1 MNITAM
7 TNQYLGL
14 SSLQSGTSTTASTSS
29 TAANKAY
36 TQAAARLEQDRQT
49 TTAQISTYGQVKSNF
64 ARVQDSSKALAAT
77 QSTTSAST
85 LQKNLETF
93 VSTYNSAR
101 SSAASTTTGTASL
114 AARDLQR
121 TLSSDS
127 ARSDL
132 KSLGISQNA
141 DGSLTFDATALASSL
156 QSNATTVAN
165 AASRIGNTTAQSA
178 TRALSDTGSI
188 GTSLNRLNARETAIE
203 SRQADQQKMLAA
215 AQQQVSET
223 SAQLTNALSG
233 ISSYNRIFS
242 M

>member
-14 SSLQSGTSTTASTSS
+14 SSLQSGTSATATTAT
-29 TAANKAY
+29 TAVSKAQ
-36 TQAAARLEQDRQT
+36 TQAAKRLEQERQT
-49 TTAQISTYGQVKSNF
+49 TTAQISTYGQVKSSF
-64 ARVQDSSKALAAT
+64 ARVEDSSKALAAT
-77 QSTTSAST
+77 QSTTSATT

-93 VSTYNSAR
+93 VSAYNSAR

-114 AARDLQR
+114 AANDLRR
-121 TLSSDS
+121 TLSSDT

-132 KSLGISQNA
+132 KSLGISQNT
-141 DGSLTFDATALASSL
+141 DGSLTFDAKALASSL
-156 QSNATTVAN
+156 QSNATTATN
-165 AASRIGNTTAQSA
+165 AASRIGNITAQSA

-203 SRQADQQKMLAA
+203 SRQAEQQQLLAA
-215 AQQQVSET
+215 AQQQVSNT
-223 SAQLTNALSG
+223 STQLTNALSG

-242 M
+242 L